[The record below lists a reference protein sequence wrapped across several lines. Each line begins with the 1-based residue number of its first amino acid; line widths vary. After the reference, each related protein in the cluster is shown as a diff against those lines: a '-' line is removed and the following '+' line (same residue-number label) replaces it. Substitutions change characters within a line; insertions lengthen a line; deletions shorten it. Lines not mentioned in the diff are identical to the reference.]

1 MHAGR
6 QISRSAEVGLR
17 DLLSCVRCD
26 LVRNPNVNLSD
37 AVPEGIWVVN
47 PQGRTVF
54 SNRRMAEI
62 LGVAFESM
70 PAQSCFACVF
80 PDELA
85 DAQRNFARSLAGDRR
100 PFDFRLRRGDGSP
113 VWVSISCMPMCD
125 DTGAPVWLLGL
136 FSDVSERKLAEA
148 ALRES
153 EGRFRSMAD
162 SAPVLI
168 WLSDCGGR
176 VTFCNRQVLTFT
188 GRTEEQL
195 AGEGFL
201 EPVHPDDVERVNS
214 SARAAVQSQCAF
226 EIELRV
232 RRADGEYRSMLTA
245 GTPRFVGGRYLGHIT
260 VTTDITELKRRQD
273 HSLALQKLESL
284 GVLAGGVAHDF
295 NNLLGGVLAS
305 VELLLADRME
315 GLPVEEEVLLRIKTA
330 AIRGGEIVRQ
340 LMVFCGEESQTLEPV
355 DISRLVGE
363 MLQLLNVSISKRVIL
378 KVDLPKHLSP
388 VRANAAQL
396 RQVVLNLVTNA
407 SEALGE
413 HDGVISVSVAQVPSG
428 ADGGA
433 PDRSHGDSI
442 RLVVGDTGCG
452 MTEEMQSKIFDPFFT
467 SKFAG
472 RGLGLASVR
481 GVIRGHGGTI
491 NVESAPGLGS
501 RFEIL
506 LPCSGESTREGNDLM
521 VSTAPAEVA
530 SFAGTVLVVEDE
542 DTLRLAVSQMLRRK
556 GFNVIAAA
564 NGETG
569 VDLFATSERQIDVA
583 LLDLTLPGM
592 SSREVL
598 GELRRIQP
606 GLKVIITSAYSQ
618 DWAQT
623 TLGGQHPWLYIR
635 KPYQLG
641 QLAGLLQ
648 DVCLEKC

>member
-1 MHAGR
+1 
-6 QISRSAEVGLR
+6 
-17 DLLSCVRCD
+17 
-26 LVRNPNVNLSD
+26 VNLSDEMYRRVVD

-47 PQGRTVF
+47 PQGQTIF

-62 LGVAFESM
+62 LGVDFESM
-70 PAQSCFACVF
+70 PEQSCFGCVY

-85 DAQRNFARSLAGDRR
+85 DAQSNFARSLGGDRR
-100 PFDFRLRRGDGSP
+100 PFDFRLRRADGSP
-113 VWVSISCMPMCD
+113 IWVSISCMPMCD
-125 DTGAPVWLLGL
+125 DTGSPVWLLGL
-136 FSDVSERKLAEA
+136 FSDVSERKQAEA

-153 EGRFRSMAD
+153 EDRFRSMAD

-168 WLSDCGGR
+168 WLSDTDGR
-176 VTFCNRQVLTFT
+176 VTFCNRQVLIFT
-188 GRTEEQL
+188 GRTETQL
-195 AGEGFL
+195 TGEGFL
-201 EPVHPDDVERVNS
+201 ESVHPDDLERVD
-214 SARAAVQSQCAF
+214 ATLLAAVRSQRAF
-226 EIELRV
+226 EIELRL

-245 GTPRFVGGRYLGHIT
+245 GTPRFAGGTHLGHIT

-273 HSLALQKLESL
+273 HLLAMQKLESL

-315 GLPVEEEVLLRIKTA
+315 GLPVEEEVLLRIRTA

-340 LMVFCGEESQTLEPV
+340 LMIYCGEESQTLEPV
-355 DISRLVGE
+355 DISRLVSE
-363 MLQLLNVSISKRVIL
+363 MLQLLNVSISKRAQL
-378 KVDLPKHLSP
+378 RVDLPTHLAT

-413 HDGVISVSVAQVPSG
+413 QEGVITVSVAQVPSG
-428 ADGGA
+428 LGC
-433 PDRSHGDSI
+433 STQGDHI
-442 RLVVGDTGCG
+442 RLVVTDTGCG

-481 GVIRGHGGTI
+481 GVVRGHGGTI
-491 NVESAPGLGS
+491 NVGSAPGLGS

-506 LPCSGESTREGNDLM
+506 LPCSGESPRERHPMAG
-521 VSTAPAEVA
+521 SAAENGA
-530 SFAGTVLVVEDE
+530 ATFDGTVLVVEDE

-556 GFNVIAAA
+556 GFTVITAA

-569 VDLFATSERQIDVA
+569 LDLFRTSALQVDVV
-583 LLDLTLPGM
+583 LLDLTLPGI

-606 GLKVIITSAYSQ
+606 DLKVIITSAYSQ

-635 KPYQLG
+635 KPYQLS
-641 QLAGLLQ
+641 QLAGLLH
-648 DVCLEKC
+648 DACLDKR